1 MIATACFVLWH
12 YVSPIVDL
20 ATFPLASV
28 GGIVAT
34 VAAGLAYGYAFH
46 RRQNIIAPWL
56 GHAISGLVFVVVG
69 AMDFAGAMQ

>member
-34 VAAGLAYGYAFH
+34 VAAGLAYGYAFT
-46 RRQNIIAPWL
+46 
-56 GHAISGLVFVVVG
+56 G
-69 AMDFAGAMQ
+69 ART